1 MRCGR
6 HSADGAGLRT
16 AADSTVTR
24 GSMAGPGST
33 RTSLPLPTPS
43 LARAAGQ
50 AVAIVDGKIV
60 ENLHIVAARALIAR
74 VCAIAARAAQ

>member
-1 MRCGR
+1 
-6 HSADGAGLRT
+6 
-16 AADSTVTR
+16 
-24 GSMAGPGST
+24 
-33 RTSLPLPTPS
+33 

>member
-1 MRCGR
+1 MR
-6 HSADGAGLRT
+6 HLPDGAGLRT
-16 AADSTVTR
+16 AADRAAKR

-33 RTSLPLPTPS
+33 RTSLPLPAPS

-60 ENLHIVAARALIAR
+60 ENLHIVAARALIAKAR
-74 VCAIAARAAQ
+74 AIAARAAQ